1 MSSVV
6 CTTLSELRG
15 FSRSAA
21 TIGMRSAH
29 PWAGGLSG
37 CALKK
42 PNQNACVAAPALT
55 DTASRAAAAA
65 APSFAEVFETQAA
78 YVLGLLARLGVAAA
92 DVDDVAQEVFIVIH
106 QKLPEFEGRS
116 SLKTWVCG
124 ICLRKASDY
133 RRRAHRRRER
143 LVAESTDRADAALQP
158 EATALRHEHVR
169 QLQEALAAL
178 PEAQMQVFV
187 LYELE
192 ELPMADVARA
202 VGCPRF
208 TAYTRLR
215 AARRAIREQL
225 ERAQAAGRSG

>member
-1 MSSVV
+1 MA
-6 CTTLSELRG
+6 RP
-15 FSRSAA
+15 
-21 TIGMRSAH
+21 SAH
-29 PWAGGLSG
+29 AWQTGVSW
-37 CALKK
+37 CALKN
-42 PNQNACVAAPALT
+42 PDENACVDAPALA
-55 DTASRAAAAA
+55 DPASHAAA
-65 APSFAEVFETQAA
+65 APSFAAVFQAHA
-78 YVLGLLARLGVAAA
+78 GYVLGLLGRLGVATA

-106 QKLPEFEGRS
+106 QKLPSFEGRS

-133 RRRAHRRRER
+133 RRRAHRRREL
-143 LVAESTDRADAALQP
+143 LVAESRERTDAEQQP
-158 EATALRHEHVR
+158 EAAALRHEHVR
-169 QLQEALAAL
+169 LLQEALAAL
-178 PEAQMQVFV
+178 PERQMQVFV

-225 ERAQAAGRSG
+225 ERAQTTGRSR

>member
-1 MSSVV
+1 
-6 CTTLSELRG
+6 
-15 FSRSAA
+15 
-21 TIGMRSAH
+21 MRSTH
-29 PWAGGLSG
+29 PWAGRLSG

-42 PNQNACVAAPALT
+42 PNQNACVDAPALG
-55 DTASRAAAAA
+55 DQASHAAAAA
-65 APSFAEVFETQAA
+65 APSFAEVFQAQAA

-92 DVDDVAQEVFIVIH
+92 DVDDMAQEVFIVIH

-143 LVAESTDRADAALQP
+143 LVGESTDRADAAQQP
-158 EATALRHEHVR
+158 EATALRREHVR
-169 QLQEALAAL
+169 LLQEALAAL

-225 ERAQAAGRSG
+225 ERAQAPGRSG